1 LEVAFGSKAT
11 RSPATHVECFV
22 HEACPSAGWKVPAG
36 HAPQFSA
43 FVVAEKVPFA
53 HGAQLRSTV
62 ALGCCITRSPFAQAA
77 CGRQNPFPTSFWNEL
92 VAHDLHATAFSIS
105 EKCPA
110 AHPVHALPLT

>member
-43 FVVAEKVPFA
+43 FVVFDFVPA
-53 HGAQLRSTV
+53 PQLLQVRSVV
-62 ALGCCITRSPFAQAA
+62 ALGCCVTRSPFAQTVCFVHEA
-77 CGRQNPFPTSFWNEL
+77 
-92 VAHDLHATAFSIS
+92 
-105 EKCPA
+105 CPA
-110 AHPVHALPLT
+110 SGWKVSSGHASQ